1 MIKLFKVKEKQRETQ
16 SADGKPPVKK
26 QSSGELRLQKGNSWF
41 DILGYNSIMNDTK
54 LGIIHTLWQEF
65 EGAENAR
72 TGPKC
77 TIQSTRSRLELLK
90 ECAYFLSPFF
100 CPLFY
105 GHLVP
110 SVARKIKAGT
120 TEGMCLFPQRIL
132 LSTILW
138 ALGSIFG

>member
-1 MIKLFKVKEKQRETQ
+1 
-16 SADGKPPVKK
+16 
-26 QSSGELRLQKGNSWF
+26 
-41 DILGYNSIMNDTK
+41 MNDTK

-110 SVARKIKAGT
+110 SLARKIKAGT
-120 TEGMCLFPQRIL
+120 TEGMCLFPQPIL